1 MSSQARAFVWLIIAT
16 FGSLSQLASTPVGA
30 EEAWRAQWV
39 DAKICSETLP
49 YIQMSKDVYD
59 DAAGP
64 EIPQGW
70 KRLDNWEAV
79 FTKAGSANLIE
90 DAKASGF
97 YAAVYKNVSDKSH
110 TIGEIAIVYRGTDGI
125 NDWKG
130 WKTNFDAWRG
140 KVPAQYTYG
149 LTFAQNVKKLY
160 PKAPVTAAGH
170 SKGGG
175 QATYASQQTPGINKV
190 VTINSARP
198 PFADRPNSSVT
209 QTNVIVPGEVLGD
222 PDSGLPIGG
231 LLPGI
236 YVGVRLITD
245 LPTVTKA
252 GALGDA
258 ISAAK
263 GVYDAHTVEAVIVGV
278 REVLAAQAHA
288 APSVSVPATTAP
300 RKARQRHLDPSSPRS
315 ASP

>member
-16 FGSLSQLASTPVGA
+16 FGSLSQFASTPVGA
-30 EEAWRAQWV
+30 EEGWRAQWV

-110 TIGEIAIVYRGTDGI
+110 TIGEIAIVYRGTDGL

-140 KVPAQYTYG
+140 KVPAQYTYA

-175 QATYASQQTPGINKV
+175 QATYASQQTLGIYKV

-198 PFADRPNSSVT
+198 PFADHPNRRVA
-209 QTNVIVPGEVLGD
+209 QTNVIVPGEVIGD
-222 PDSGLPIGG
+222 PSSGLPLGG
-231 LLPGI
+231 LLPGK
-236 YVGVRLITD
+236 YLGVKLSTD
-245 LPTVTKA
+245 RPTVMKA
-252 GALGDA
+252 GMLGDA
-258 ISAAK
+258 LNAAK
-263 GVYDAHTVEAVIVGV
+263 DVYDAHSVEAVIGGV
-278 REVLAAQAHA
+278 REVLNQVRPH
-288 APSVSVPATTAP
+288 
-300 RKARQRHLDPSSPRS
+300 
-315 ASP
+315 

>member
-16 FGSLSQLASTPVGA
+16 FGSLSQFASTPVGA

-39 DAKICSETLP
+39 DAKISSETLP
-49 YIQMSKDVYD
+49 YVQMSKDVYD

-263 GVYDAHTVEAVIVGV
+263 GVYDAHSVEAVLGGL

-288 APSVSVPATTAP
+288 APAASVPATTAP
-300 RKARQRHLDPSSPRS
+300 RKARQRHLDSSSPRS